1 MEEENTI
8 KNEDYQKLSSF
19 ESAVVNPNKQTTC
32 VPITK

>member
-19 ESAVVNPNKQTTC
+19 ESAVDNPNQ
-32 VPITK
+32 